1 MYKYIEK
8 TLEKNNY
15 IHYEISNYA
24 KEGYFSK
31 HNLVYWNNLDY
42 IGFGLSSVSYINNT
56 RITNTRSITKYL
68 DNKYVY
74 TNINETLK
82 EKQDNELML
91 GFRKLKGINL
101 TEFKNKYNEDLE
113 NIYNIEELLKD
124 NYLIKENNYLRINKD
139 YIYISDE
146 ILLQINRR

>member
-1 MYKYIEK
+1 
-8 TLEKNNY
+8 
-15 IHYEISNYA
+15 
-24 KEGYFSK
+24 
-31 HNLVYWNNLDY
+31 
-42 IGFGLSSVSYINNT
+42 
-56 RITNTRSITKYL
+56 
-68 DNKYVY
+68 
-74 TNINETLK
+74 
-82 EKQDNELML
+82 ML

>member
-1 MYKYIEK
+1 M
-8 TLEKNNY
+8 
-15 IHYEISNYA
+15 
-24 KEGYFSK
+24 
-31 HNLVYWNNLDY
+31 
-42 IGFGLSSVSYINNT
+42 
-56 RITNTRSITKYL
+56 
-68 DNKYVY
+68 
-74 TNINETLK
+74 K